1 MDALN
6 QKLEAARLRRGLPS
20 PEVAR
25 LLRRNARLSRTEVAE
40 LLGVSR
46 WSVMRWE
53 EGLASPTPRIA
64 PAYARLLER
73 LAREEAVAPG

>member
-1 MDALN
+1 MNALDER
-6 QKLEAARLRRGLPS
+6 LEAARLRRGLPS
-20 PEVAR
+20 PEIAR
-25 LLRRNARLSRTEVAE
+25 LLRRNAGLSRAEVAE

-53 EGLASPTPRIA
+53 EGTSSPTPRVA

-73 LAREEAVAPG
+73 LAKEVAA

>member
-1 MDALN
+1 VDALDE
-6 QKLEAARLRRGLPS
+6 KLEAVRLRRSLPS

-25 LLRRNARLSRTEVAE
+25 LIRLSAGLTTVDVAE

-46 WSVMRWE
+46 WSVLRWE
-53 EGLASPTPRIA
+53 EGTVTPAARIA

-73 LAREEAVAPG
+73 LAREVST

>member
-1 MDALN
+1 MEALDE
-6 QKLEAARLRRGLPS
+6 KLEAARLRRTLPS

-25 LLRRNARLSRTEVAE
+25 LIRRNAGLSRTEVAD

-53 EGLASPTPRIA
+53 EGLASPTQRVA

-73 LAREEAVAPG
+73 LAREEVNAN

>member
-1 MDALN
+1 MDALDH
-6 QKLEAARLRRGLPS
+6 KLEDVKLRRALPS
-20 PEVAR
+20 PEIAR
-25 LLRRNARLSRTEVAE
+25 LLRRNAGLTRTEVAA

-53 EGLASPTPRIA
+53 EGLASPTPRVA

-73 LAREEAVAPG
+73 LAKEVDT

>member
-1 MDALN
+1 MNAIDE
-6 QKLEAARLRRGLPS
+6 KLEQARLRRTLPS

-25 LLRRNARLSRTEVAE
+25 LLRRNAGLSRDEVAE

-46 WSVMRWE
+46 WSVWRWE
-53 EGLASPTPRIA
+53 EGIASPTPRVA

-73 LAREEAVAPG
+73 LAREVDA